1 MQYQQTNEQICI
13 THNNITN
20 FFCLR
25 EGINIDHFENLLK
38 VVFMIDG
45 NILGLKSQKTG
56 IIYDIGEFCNQ
67 NYFQLSNE
75 TFQLISSNVQL
86 GSPLN
91 SNPTRQSLNIRSY
104 SNLSQSV
111 PKQSKSNHKPSSRNK
126 SNDIP
131 PHIQQKLTHRY
142 SIKSASKYSDEP
154 CQFFIEDFEVFMTLP
169 GKDNPEYLFC
179 FFLFDD
185 TQAMKQYGPLVCR
198 SYSNNFPSVD
208 FYYSLYPSKRSRSP
222 FQPSDKIM
230 LFSFYQGH
238 NIIIEREL
246 ALSYD
251 ASEEIIKAMNQYIQK
266 HDLFHSKSDKR
277 MSNNFNEDNTYTENS
292 FQMINQ
298 LGSDS
303 NFQRRE
309 GSFSDIPTNQDNVFD
324 IIECFSKNQIRKH
337 FTDDQFKDLLKLVR
351 KNSKKINNIYEQ
363 FKVSN
368 DYEEL
373 LSSLRSILNVP
384 LLQSTNPHTQNGN
397 FNILQSSNTNNILK
411 CLKSDSNK
419 VNNKQDSHKRVNSKS
434 QKKAV
439 PNEMS
444 FDVSSKEKKLDLST
458 LKGLRIFLKTQNTVE
473 KLGSNVLENRE
484 IGYLVYG
491 LKQNDQE
498 LLELLHN
505 LNTYTKQKVILT
517 ILKAYCSQQMQNI
530 LCAKFNSRQL
540 DFIKESENEKDSP
553 IQAAFL
559 NWMVLGNLNDLILIL
574 EENVKLKKYP
584 SILKNKKGKI
594 TIDEQAFGQLQKVVE
609 QFDYSP
615 SQIAREQQYV
625 ELNGSAISQQT
636 HSLFQQT
643 KEPETPTYVFRYSQ
657 YANRQKKLRK
667 PTFTLNSRLTQE
679 NVNEALEEQ
688 LTKEQDQIN
697 IQKQL
702 ELYFSAQ
709 KTYKDEQYYNLYR
722 NLLSQIYVGQDIMK
736 ELEDAY
742 EFNYVPFYFVLE
754 SFRNTPNVEEE
765 LQDALKQFRE
775 LKTKIKNLIN
785 FESPICQDKLTKYK
799 GFLTNIAYLYC
810 QEIQIGERTFK
821 ILNHLFLRQEI
832 NVIAAYEL
840 FCIDLNIDDFLENV
854 KLIEQVHF
862 FKHTIELS
870 EFDQIDEDMDLI
882 NVIIYLLKSTDI
894 ASQNIQVIE
903 QVVKYGDRDLLKIF
917 NAFKQKKAS
926 DISVL
931 LKQVMNFA
939 EYRASQVQ
947 QIEENIN
954 NQKQREETQKKISF
968 QIDVLYTIQPLLKEV
983 KYIKI
988 IEDLVY
994 EQHKITQSAF
1004 EVYDFSKDK
1013 QDFVETIS
1021 LIYQAYYTRQ
1031 LKDTVKMHLFD
1042 LKQPKEKIT
1051 LMMDLIKNKDV
1062 HILSAWELYLKLNDL
1077 SDFKDTV
1084 SIILKKHFKI

>member
-20 FFCLR
+20 YFCLR
-25 EGINIDHFENLLK
+25 EGINVDHFENLLK

-91 SNPTRQSLNIRSY
+91 SNPTRQSSNIRSY

-111 PKQSKSNHKPSSRNK
+111 PKQQKSNHKPSSRNK

-131 PHIQQKLTHRY
+131 SHIQQKLTHRY

-185 TQAMKQYGPLVCR
+185 TQTMKQYGPPVCK
-198 SYSNNFPSVD
+198 SYSSNFPSVD

-222 FQPSDKIM
+222 FQPSDNIM

-251 ASEEIIKAMNQYIQK
+251 SSEEIIKAMNQYIQK

-373 LSSLRSILNVP
+373 LGSLRSILNVP
-384 LLQSTNPHTQNGN
+384 LLQSTNILTQNGN

-411 CLKSDSNK
+411 CLKND
-419 VNNKQDSHKRVNSKS
+419 NNNINNNQASQKRVDSKS

-458 LKGLRIFLKTQNTVE
+458 LKGLRIFLKTENTVE

-491 LKQNDQE
+491 LKQNNQE

-517 ILKAYCSQQMQNI
+517 ILKAYCSQQVQNI
-530 LCAKFNSRQL
+530 LSAKFNSKQL
-540 DFIKESENEKDSP
+540 DIIKESENEKDSP

-559 NWMVLGNLNDLILIL
+559 NWMVLGNLNDLISIL

-594 TIDEQAFGQLQKVVE
+594 TIDEQALGQLQKVVE

-657 YANRQKKLRK
+657 YASRQKKLRK

-697 IQKQL
+697 LQKQL

-722 NLLSQIYVGQDIMK
+722 NLLSQSYIGQDIMK

-754 SFRNTPNVEEE
+754 AFRNTSNVEEE
-765 LQDALKQFRE
+765 LQDALKQFRD
-775 LKTKIKNLIN
+775 LKTKIKHLIN

-799 GFLTNIAYLYC
+799 GFLANIAYLYC

-870 EFDQIDEDMDLI
+870 EFDQTDEDMDLI

-954 NQKQREETQKKISF
+954 NQKQREETQKKIQF

-988 IEDLVY
+988 IEDLVN

-1042 LKQPKEKIT
+1042 LKQPKDKIT
-1051 LMMDLIKNKDV
+1051 FMMDLIKNNDV
-1062 HILSAWELYLKLNDL
+1062 HIMSAWELYLKLDDL
-1077 SDFKDTV
+1077 SDFKDTI